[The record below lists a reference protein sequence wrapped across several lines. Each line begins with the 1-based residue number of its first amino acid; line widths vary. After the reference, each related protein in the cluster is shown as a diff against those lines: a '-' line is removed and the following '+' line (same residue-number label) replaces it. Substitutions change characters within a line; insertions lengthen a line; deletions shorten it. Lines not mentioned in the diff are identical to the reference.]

1 MHDPA
6 ALNPLRQWRKSAA
19 LTLEQ
24 VAARLGTS
32 RQVVSDWER
41 GRRRPGPMLMP
52 RLRDLTKGAVSADDF
67 FPSLD
72 RAA

>member
-1 MHDPA
+1 MHVAPPIH
-6 ALNPLRQWRKSAA
+6 PLRKWRKSAA

-24 VAARLGTS
+24 VAVRLGTS

-41 GRRRPGPMLMP
+41 GRRRPGPVLMP
-52 RLRDLTKGAVSADDF
+52 RLRDLTEGKVGADDF